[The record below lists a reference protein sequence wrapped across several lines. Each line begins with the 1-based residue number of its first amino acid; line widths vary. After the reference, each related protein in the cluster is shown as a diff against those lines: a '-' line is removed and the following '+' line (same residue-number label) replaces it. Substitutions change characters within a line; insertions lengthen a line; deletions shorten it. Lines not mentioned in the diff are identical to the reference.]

1 VDQNQF
7 EEALRAGYAAI
18 NRGEEPE
25 VDLIDEGFE
34 GVNLPEQAL
43 GMPAMRG
50 RDGLPIWL
58 RRLRDVWDEFKLV
71 PERITWLNRDAV
83 LVEVLFQG
91 RGKASAV
98 PVTERLYNL
107 WTLRDDRV
115 IRLEVHRNQDEAI
128 SAVGAPSGQSST
140 RGEL

>member
-43 GMPAMRG
+43 GMPAMACLYG
-50 RDGLPIWL
+50 SDG
-58 RRLRDVWDEFKLV
+58 FAMSG
-71 PERITWLNRDAV
+71 T
-83 LVEVLFQG
+83 
-91 RGKASAV
+91 S
-98 PVTERLYNL
+98 
-107 WTLRDDRV
+107 
-115 IRLEVHRNQDEAI
+115 
-128 SAVGAPSGQSST
+128 SSSSPSESPG
-140 RGEL
+140 